1 MPQPIPHDSIR
12 PLVAGERV
20 RILPQWQ
27 DPGDDE
33 YERTVIEAPA
43 DSPRV
48 LIRTTIPGMAI
59 SPTETI
65 DASRLERV
73 IDLGKLADL
82 DAPTAIK
89 EHAGELTREQR
100 LFFVEKFPFVTLQ
113 ALGGRVTAEEV
124 GLCVQLHPSIA
135 LNLAA
140 AHLTADQL
148 ELLAESHSFD
158 ALLHASH
165 RLDPETLRRLTTVHP
180 GECIVILERHPES
193 RLRQSLRALHGDL
206 NPNVARTLATILSPG
221 G

>member
-12 PLVAGERV
+12 P
-20 RILPQWQ
+20 
-27 DPGDDE
+27 
-33 YERTVIEAPA
+33 
-43 DSPRV
+43 
-48 LIRTTIPGMAI
+48 
-59 SPTETI
+59 TETI
-65 DASRLERV
+65 EAFKLVRV
-73 IDLGKLADL
+73 IGLGRLAGL
-82 DAPTAIK
+82 EARTAIK

-100 LFFVEKFPFVTLQ
+100 LFFIEKFPFVTLQ
-113 ALGGRVTAEEV
+113 ALGDRVTAEEV
-124 GLCVQLHPSIA
+124 ALCVQLHPSIA

-140 AHLTADQL
+140 AHLTADQI

-165 RLDPETLRRLTTVHP
+165 RLDVETLRRLTTVHP